1 MEPTAILI
9 PMFTLMAFTMVMIL
23 TLGLFRNVAVLS
35 GRVQIKVF
43 KSFSEPG
50 ETEGLLAIRRN
61 VANLF
66 ELPVVFYALC
76 LTAFAAAVVDQTTV
90 ALAWAFTGSR
100 LVHSAIHITYN
111 NVLHRFLVF
120 AAGLIIVAVMLIRIA
135 ASV

>member
-1 MEPTAILI
+1 MESTAILI
-9 PMFTLMAFTMVMIL
+9 PMFTLMAFTIVMIL
-23 TLGLFRNVAVLS
+23 TLGVFRNVAVLS
-35 GRVQIKVF
+35 GRVRIKVF

-66 ELPVVFYALC
+66 ELPVIFYALC
-76 LTAFAAAVVDQTTV
+76 LTVFVAGIADQTV
-90 ALAWAFTGSR
+90 VVLAWAFTGSR

-120 AAGLIIVAVMLIRIA
+120 AAGLVIVTLMLVRIVARL
-135 ASV
+135 

>member
-9 PMFTLMAFTMVMIL
+9 PMFMLMAFTMVMIL
-23 TLGLFRNVAVLS
+23 TLGVFRNVAVLS
-35 GRVQIKVF
+35 GRVRIKVF

-66 ELPVVFYALC
+66 ELPVIFYALC
-76 LTAFAAAVVDQTTV
+76 LTAFAAGVADDTTV
-90 ALAWAFTGSR
+90 ILAWVFTGSR
-100 LVHSAIHITYN
+100 LIHSAIHITYN

-120 AAGLIIVAVMLIRIA
+120 AAGLTVVAIMLIRIA

>member
-23 TLGLFRNVAVLS
+23 TLGVSRNVAVMS
-35 GRVQIKVF
+35 RRVRIKVF

-50 ETEGLLAIRRN
+50 ETEALLAIRRN

-66 ELPVVFYALC
+66 ELPVIFYALC
-76 LTAFAAAVVDQTTV
+76 LTGFAADASDQTTV
-90 ALAWAFTGSR
+90 ALAWVFTGTR

-120 AAGLIIVAVMLIRIA
+120 AAGLVIVALMLVRIA
-135 ASV
+135 ANV

>member
-1 MEPTAILI
+1 MEPTAVLI

-23 TLGLFRNVAVLS
+23 TLGVTRNVAVLS

-66 ELPVVFYALC
+66 ELPAIFYALC
-76 LTAFAAAVVDQTTV
+76 VTAFAAGAVDQTTV
-90 ALAWAFTGSR
+90 ILAWIFTGSR
-100 LVHSAIHITYN
+100 LIHSAIHITYN

-120 AAGLIIVAVMLIRIA
+120 ATGLVIVAVMLIRVA
-135 ASV
+135 VSV

>member
-23 TLGLFRNVAVLS
+23 TLGVFRNVAILS

-66 ELPVVFYALC
+66 ELPVIFYALC
-76 LTAFAAAVVDQTTV
+76 LTAFAAGVTDQTTV
-90 ALAWAFTGSR
+90 ALAWVFTGSR

-111 NVLHRFLVF
+111 SVLHRFLVF
-120 AAGLIIVAVMLIRIA
+120 AAGLAVVAVMLIRIA

>member
-1 MEPTAILI
+1 MDPTAVLV
-9 PMFTLMAFTMVMIL
+9 PMFALMAFTMVMIL
-23 TLGLFRNVAVLS
+23 TLGVSRNVAVWS
-35 GRVQIKVF
+35 GRVRIKVF

-66 ELPVVFYALC
+66 ELPVIFYALC
-76 LTAFAAAVVDQTTV
+76 LTAFATGAVDGTTV
-90 ALAWAFTGSR
+90 ALAWGFAVSR
-100 LVHSAIHITYN
+100 LIHSAIHISYN

-135 ASV
+135 ATL